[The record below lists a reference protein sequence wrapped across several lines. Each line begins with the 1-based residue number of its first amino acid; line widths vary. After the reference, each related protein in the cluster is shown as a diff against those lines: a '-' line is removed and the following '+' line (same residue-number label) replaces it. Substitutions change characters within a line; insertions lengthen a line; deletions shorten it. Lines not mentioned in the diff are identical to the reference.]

1 MRYTIQM
8 VAILLIALH
17 AQAFQATPEF
27 KHELSKVPLGRLAS
41 GREDALFAL
50 FLASDE
56 SVFFVGQSIDFCGG
70 WAE

>member
-8 VAILLIALH
+8 VAILLIAL
-17 AQAFQATPEF
+17 QAQATPEF
-27 KHELSKVPLGRLAS
+27 KHELSKVTLGRLAS
-41 GREDALFAL
+41 GREDALFTL

-56 SVFFVGQSIDFCGG
+56 SVFFVGRSIAFCGG